1 MANDILQEMER
12 QISSMTSAQRK
23 VAEYILQDSMEAA
36 FSTIDK
42 IAHSTGVSTTSVIRL
57 ANSLGYTTFS
67 EFQKALK
74 DYMRTHSAPINKLSL
89 NVQDDMTLEN
99 GVTADVY
106 RYAAENVGS
115 AVQGLNQE
123 VLESIA
129 KQLDEAEHIYI
140 CGVRTSESV
149 ARYLTFNLNRMY
161 LNTYYVGESLTEQ
174 LDLFKRIGKK
184 DVLIAVT
191 LSRYNK
197 VVCDAAALCKKEG
210 IPVIALT
217 DSYDSPLIPFSTYQL
232 IGKCQS
238 NAFHNSIIAQVFLC
252 DALIKV
258 CSLKSADRVRENLK
272 KDEQLQ
278 AEFKFFVR
286 K

>member
-89 NVQDDMTLEN
+89 NVQDDMALEN

-123 VLESIA
+123 VLENIA
-129 KQLDEAEHIYI
+129 EQLDQAEHIYI

-161 LNTYYVGESLTEQ
+161 LNTYYVGGSLTEQ

-184 DVLIAVT
+184 DVLIAAT

-210 IPVIALT
+210 IPVVALT

-252 DALIKV
+252 DTLIKV

-272 KDEQLQ
+272 KDEKLQ